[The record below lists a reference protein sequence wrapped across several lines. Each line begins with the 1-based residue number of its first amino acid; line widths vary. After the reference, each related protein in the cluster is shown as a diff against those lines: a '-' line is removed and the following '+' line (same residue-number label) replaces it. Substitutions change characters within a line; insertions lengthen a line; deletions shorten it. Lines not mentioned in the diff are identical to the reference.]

1 MSNEHHKWEQAA
13 IQLLNLDGWQLEWT
27 GEEYEHFDAKGKTPK
42 GYNCLME
49 IKTRNKY
56 YNDKIIEKYKYDKLM
71 AQNNCMKFYYVFDE
85 KGNYLFHLDNLK
97 LELKILECQNTT
109 TATGNKEKRTKEVY
123 LLTESQASVINRY

>member
-1 MSNEHHKWEQAA
+1 MSEHHKWEQAT
-13 IQLLNLDGWQLEWT
+13 IHLLNLDGWELEWT
-27 GEEYEHFDAKGKTPK
+27 GEEFEHFDAKGKTPK
-42 GYNCLME
+42 SYNCLME

-56 YNDKIIEKYKYDKLM
+56 YNEKIIEKYKYDKLM

-97 LELKILECQNTT
+97 LELKLLECPNTT

>member
-1 MSNEHHKWEQAA
+1 MEHHKWEQAS

-27 GEEYEHFDAKGKTPK
+27 GEQYEHFDAKGLTPK

-56 YNDKIIEKYKYDKLM
+56 YNTKVIEKYKYDKLM

-97 LELKILECQNTT
+97 VELKILDCPATT

-123 LLTESQASVINRY
+123 LLTESQASIINRY

>member
-1 MSNEHHKWEQAA
+1 MIEHHKWEQAA

-27 GEEYEHFDAKGKTPK
+27 GEEFEYFDAKGKTPK
-42 GYNCLME
+42 GYNCIME

-56 YNDKIIEKYKYDKLM
+56 YNEKIIEKYKYDKLM

-97 LELKILECQNTT
+97 LELKVLECPSTT
-109 TATGNKEKRTKEVY
+109 TASGKKEKRTKEVY
-123 LLTESQASVINRY
+123 LLTESQASIINRY

>member
-1 MSNEHHKWEQAA
+1 MSEHHKWEQAA

-27 GEEYEHFDAKGKTPK
+27 GETFEHFDAKGLTPK
-42 GYNCLME
+42 GFNCLME

-56 YNDKIIEKYKYDKLM
+56 YNTKVIERYKYDKLM

-97 LELKILECQNTT
+97 LELSILDCPSTT
-109 TATGNKEKRTKEVY
+109 SFENKEKRTKEVY
-123 LLTESQASVINRY
+123 LLTESQASIINRY

>member
-56 YNDKIIEKYKYDKLM
+56 YNTKVIEKYKYNKLM

-97 LELKILECQNTT
+97 LELSILECPSTT
-109 TATGNKEKRTKEVY
+109 TFENKEKRTKEVY
-123 LLTESQASVINRY
+123 LLTESQASIINRY

>member
-1 MSNEHHKWEQAA
+1 MEHHKWEQAA

-42 GYNCLME
+42 GFNCLME

-56 YNDKIIEKYKYDKLM
+56 YNTKVIEKYKYDKLM

-97 LELKILECQNTT
+97 LELSILDCPSTT
-109 TATGNKEKRTKEVY
+109 TSTGNKEKRTKEVY
-123 LLTESQASVINRY
+123 LLTENQASIINRY

>member
-27 GEEYEHFDAKGKTPK
+27 GEQYEHFDAKGKTPK

-97 LELKILECQNTT
+97 LELSILDCPATT

-123 LLTESQASVINRY
+123 LLTESQASIINRY